1 MRRFVCVLT
10 ASKGV
15 VSGSGASMV
24 VGRVPEMYGVR
35 MHETIRIKFQRLR
48 WPIKRAAQWNTLQSF
63 AVSVGIALEWLTC

>member
-24 VGRVPEMYGVR
+24 VGRVPDMYGAR
-35 MHETIRIKFQRLR
+35 IHETGKVKF
-48 WPIKRAAQWNTLQSF
+48 
-63 AVSVGIALEWLTC
+63 

>member
-24 VGRVPEMYGVR
+24 VGRIVETYGMR
-35 MHETIRIKFQRLR
+35 MHKTMEMLGLTIEL
-48 WPIKRAAQWNTLQSF
+48 
-63 AVSVGIALEWLTC
+63 AV

>member
-24 VGRVPEMYGVR
+24 VGRVPDMYGARIHKTVK
-35 MHETIRIKFQRLR
+35 IKF
-48 WPIKRAAQWNTLQSF
+48 
-63 AVSVGIALEWLTC
+63 

>member
-24 VGRVPEMYGVR
+24 AGRVVETYGVR
-35 MHETIRIKFQRLR
+35 RHETMEILGLNDR
-48 WPIKRAAQWNTLQSF
+48 
-63 AVSVGIALEWLTC
+63 VGTVL

>member
-24 VGRVPEMYGVR
+24 VGKVPDMYGVR
-35 MHETIRIKFQRLR
+35 MHETNKDKVL
-48 WPIKRAAQWNTLQSF
+48 TT
-63 AVSVGIALEWLTC
+63 ALAY